1 MQSSDSFGSNLVNND
16 VMQSPN
22 IGPRAQR
29 HYNKNKQSFGHKS
42 PKHNQ
47 NNNNNQNNKPN
58 NNNNKNGN
66 NYNNTNVSKTD
77 DGEYKYITDSENINI
92 DLENDDKHTQSIPL

>member
-1 MQSSDSFGSNLVNND
+1 MKSSDSFGSNFVNND

-58 NNNNKNGN
+58 NNNKNGN
-66 NYNNTNVSKTD
+66 NYNNTYNKWEANVSKT
-77 DGEYKYITDSENINI
+77 ENINI